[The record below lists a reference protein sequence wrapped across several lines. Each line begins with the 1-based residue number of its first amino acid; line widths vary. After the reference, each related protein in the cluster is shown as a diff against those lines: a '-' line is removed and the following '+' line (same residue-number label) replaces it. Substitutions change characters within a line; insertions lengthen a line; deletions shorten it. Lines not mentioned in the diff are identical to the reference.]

1 MKIKLL
7 LICMTLVLSSTLFG
21 QTNDELLKENKKL
34 TEERNEYK
42 RLYLSLILHE
52 DYINGV
58 KEKLEEASEIAKN
71 KTNAELKQVNR
82 WVEMFKDADLEFELE
97 MLRAVLNM
105 DKERWLY
112 LLNEGFISPND
123 YLYLIRASEEL
134 SL

>member
-1 MKIKLL
+1 
-7 LICMTLVLSSTLFG
+7 MTLVLSSTLFG